1 MKGCGVEY
9 LSTKDALH
17 PSSINRDWIISG
29 DPRVNAAVI
38 STSADGQSFTAI
50 WECTAGTFH
59 WHYAFDETLHF
70 LEGSVTLDDGSGP
83 RTVGAGDVVYF
94 PKGSSAVWHV
104 ETYIR
109 KLAICRKVLPAPIG
123 ATISL
128 LRSLKAVLR
137 GPKDELP
144 PAGVT
149 PQLNTGSIVNLGPRP

>member
-1 MKGCGVEY
+1 MSGCGVEY
-9 LSTKDALH
+9 LSTKEALQ
-17 PSSINRDWIISG
+17 PSPINSDWIISG
-29 DPRVNAAVI
+29 DPKVKAAVI

-50 WECTAGTFH
+50 WECTAGKFH

-70 LEGSVTLDDGSGP
+70 LEGAVTLDDGSGP

-123 ATISL
+123 TTISL
-128 LRSLKAVLR
+128 LRSLKVALR
-137 GPKDELP
+137 GSKDEVPL
-144 PAGVT
+144 AGLAS
-149 PQLNTGSIVNLGPRP
+149 QLNTGQS

>member
-1 MKGCGVEY
+1 MNGYGIEY
-9 LSTKDALH
+9 LSTTKELQ
-17 PSSINRDWIISG
+17 PSPINSDWIISG
-29 DPRVNAAVI
+29 DPKVKAAVI

-50 WECTAGTFH
+50 WECTAGKFQ

-109 KLAICRKVLPAPIG
+109 KLAICRNVLPAPIG
-123 ATISL
+123 TTISL
-128 LRSLKAVLR
+128 LRSLKAALR
-137 GPKDELP
+137 GSKAEVPS
-144 PAGVT
+144 AGLA
-149 PQLNTGSIVNLGPRP
+149 PQLNIGQS